1 MSKKHLV
8 SFLLLDENF
17 HGAIEAKLDN
27 WTGLAY
33 RIPRDRIAAYAER
46 KVLSYSGVYLLFG
59 KDDKTGEDAVYIGQA
74 QERLAGGSILNRLS
88 EHNRN
93 PEKAF
98 YSEVV
103 FFTSATNS
111 FGPTELCY
119 LENRFYQM
127 AKDANRFVVKNRE
140 VPSPGNVTE
149 AKEVELDRYIEN
161 AALLVQ
167 GFGYRVFEP
176 KVEGER
182 TSETFG
188 LSVPEVSQVRRSKR
202 AEPSK
207 IKKQK
212 ASEIEH
218 TPNSEKDI
226 ISPVSKKRKKDL
238 PRFFLTRLIQKKYRV
253 WGKAVWDGKSFIV
266 QKGSLVCVDS
276 RSGMIQ
282 SIVNLQ
288 KQLVENGTLVK
299 EESGVYLLKED
310 QSFTSSSGAGE
321 FVLGGVVCGPRV
333 WKTADGRTFAEVSGE
348 V

>member
-59 KDDKTGEDAVYIGQA
+59 KDEKTGEDAVYIGQA

-176 KVEGER
+176 KVAGER
-182 TSETFG
+182 ISETFG
-188 LSVPEVSQVRRSKR
+188 LSVPEEPRVRRERRSVFSEAKN
-202 AEPSK
+202 
-207 IKKQK
+207 QK
-212 ASEIEH
+212 APKVGKALPLAKI
-218 TPNSEKDI
+218 PKAN
-226 ISPVSKKRKKDL
+226 KKVPKVDP
-238 PRFFLTRLIQKKYRV
+238 PRFYFTRLIHKKYRV
-253 WGKAVWDGKSFIV
+253 SGEMIWTGDECVVLKGAV
-266 QKGSLVCVDS
+266 VCMEN
-276 RSGMIQ
+276 RAGIKPGMVLYRNRL
-282 SIVNLQ
+282 VNLGI
-288 KQLVENGTLVK
+288 LVQIEGELYRLTK
-299 EESGVYLLKED
+299 D
-310 QSFTSSSGAGE
+310 QTFATSSAAGS
-321 FVLGGVVCGPRV
+321 FVLGGAIRGPME
-333 WKTADGRTFAEVSGE
+333 WKTADGRTFAEVSGDI
-348 V
+348 

>member
-167 GFGYRVFEP
+167 GFGYRVLSLRLRVNVLQRLSDSVFLKCLRSEETKEQNLQRSRNKRLLRSNTRP
-176 KVEGER
+176 ILKR
-182 TSETFG
+182 TLFPLFLKKG
-188 LSVPEVSQVRRSKR
+188 KR
-202 AEPSK
+202 ICLDFS
-207 IKKQK
+207 
-212 ASEIEH
+212 
-218 TPNSEKDI
+218 
-226 ISPVSKKRKKDL
+226 
-238 PRFFLTRLIQKKYRV
+238 
-253 WGKAVWDGKSFIV
+253 
-266 QKGSLVCVDS
+266 SLVSFKRNIGCGEK
-276 RSGMIQ
+276 RYGMGRA
-282 SIVNLQ
+282 L
-288 KQLVENGTLVK
+288 LFRK
-299 EESGVYLLKED
+299 EV
-310 QSFTSSSGAGE
+310 
-321 FVLGGVVCGPRV
+321 
-333 WKTADGRTFAEVSGE
+333 
-348 V
+348 